1 MIAFTNHA
9 LDHLLS
15 AVLDAGI
22 TNSVVRLGSRSADE
36 CIAEYSLEKQEA
48 VAGKSRLDRAFAR
61 NHRELKAVE
70 EELQETMERFL
81 KVEVDSNQIIGH
93 LEVHHPEEH
102 EYLAINP
109 PAWIVPLYR
118 NSIRDDGTGEWQ
130 QAGPRG
136 RAVLV
141 DRTMYAFWRRGGDL
155 EFLEPPAPVLRDQ
168 HVMEQQE
175 MRDNHSVTQNQ
186 YAALASQV
194 EAEDISGSNS
204 EAGLEDD
211 DSDEDDSDGPMR
223 QKWMKYVPAPRGEPP
238 RSANVEPELDP
249 VGSNNRLPSPPPP
262 SPPPEDSEL
271 RITDLQDPKEY
282 FLAFG
287 LEAIPSIPCS
297 NRSLEELNIDADP
310 WSCSMLERERLHNAW
325 KTEVKENLAASEQE
339 TFETLRA
346 RHAEV
351 LARYNE
357 GKNEVSISYFSAKWA
372 FLDLLHFILG
382 SSSAL
387 EECRNHWGN
396 YHWCKQTYSITEG
409 EKSCVTKCFDDAKN
423 AFQGLGPRVMLV
435 EEAGQVLEAHILA
448 SLVPSVEHLIC
459 IGDPLQLRPTLNNY
473 GVPSHVHTH

>member
-22 TNSVVRLGSRSADE
+22 TNNVVRLGSRSADE
-36 CIAEYSLEKQEA
+36 RIAEYSLEKQEA

-61 NHRELKAVE
+61 NHRELKLVE
-70 EELQETMERFL
+70 EELQEAMERFL
-81 KVEVDSNQIIGH
+81 KVDVDSNQIIGH

-102 EYLAINP
+102 EYLAVNP
-109 PAWIVPLYR
+109 PAWIIPLYR

-136 RAVLV
+136 RAIVV
-141 DRTMYAFWRRGGDL
+141 DQTVYGFWRRGGDL

-168 HVMEQQE
+168 QVVEQHGI
-175 MRDNHSVTQNQ
+175 RDIHSVSQNQ

-194 EAEDISGSNS
+194 EVEDIAGSDS

-211 DSDEDDSDGPMR
+211 DSDEDDDDGPMR
-223 QKWMKYVPAPRGEPP
+223 QKWMKYVPASRGEPP
-238 RSANVEPELDP
+238 REPELHP
-249 VGSNNRLPSPPPP
+249 VGSNDRLPNPLPP

-271 RITDLQDPKEY
+271 RITDLQDPKDY

-287 LEAIPSIPCS
+287 LEAIPSIPRS
-297 NRSLEELNIDADP
+297 NKSLEELNIEADP

-325 KTEVKENLAASEQE
+325 TTEVKENLAASEQE
-339 TFETLRA
+339 TFEKLRI

-357 GKNEVSISYFSAKWA
+357 GKNEVDISYLSADWA
-372 FLDLLHFILG
+372 FLDLCIL
-382 SSSAL
+382 
-387 EECRNHWGN
+387 
-396 YHWCKQTYSITEG
+396 
-409 EKSCVTKCFDDAKN
+409 F
-423 AFQGLGPRVMLV
+423 
-435 EEAGQVLEAHILA
+435 
-448 SLVPSVEHLIC
+448 
-459 IGDPLQLRPTLNNY
+459 
-473 GVPSHVHTH
+473 